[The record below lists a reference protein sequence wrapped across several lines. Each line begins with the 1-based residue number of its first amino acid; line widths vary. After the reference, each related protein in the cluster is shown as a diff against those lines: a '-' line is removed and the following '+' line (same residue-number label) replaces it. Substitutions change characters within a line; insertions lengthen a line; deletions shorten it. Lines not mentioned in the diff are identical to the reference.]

1 MPRDENYKYHFRNE
15 QIPEFIEIPI
25 FSPMYTWE
33 PPMGD
38 LDVEVFLSQ
47 IEDEVFKKF
56 NFL

>member
-1 MPRDENYKYHFRNE
+1 MRTKYCFRNK

-25 FSPMYTWE
+25 FSPIYTWE

-38 LDVEVFLSQ
+38 LDVEVFLRQ

>member
-1 MPRDENYKYHFRNE
+1 MRTKYRFRNK

-25 FSPMYTWE
+25 FSPIYTWK

-38 LDVEVFLSQ
+38 LDVEVFLRQ